1 MAFTFGF
8 YNSVNGDRKY
18 DAVQVGQIFDGIIKD
33 GIYETYKKAMIVRES
48 SRDNEVIIQPGRAWF
63 NHTWSYNDADLP
75 FGMPGPEAVL
85 HRIDALV
92 LAVDLANHE
101 RRNYYTWVKGEPSNS
116 PQRPGLLHN
125 ATYHQYPLCYITR
138 YAGQNHI
145 YQRDITN
152 MVGSSECP
160 FVTGVIEG
168 LNIDDLVLQWTDQY
182 NNYITSK
189 QAYFNAWMAGE
200 QRTFTDW
207 RSSQQTAFSN
217 WKNSEQQKFF
227 AWIENV
233 ENHFQTSFYNW
244 FDHLQNELSSNQA
257 ANLQRQIDA
266 ISYIYAIEP
275 VLYLPST
282 AASVSGNRLILI
294 KHN

>member
-8 YNSVNGDRKY
+8 YNSINGDRKY

-75 FGMPGPEAVL
+75 WALAAPDTVL
-85 HRIDALV
+85 DRIDAIV
-92 LAVDLANHE
+92 LTINQENHI
-101 RRNYYTWVKGEPSNS
+101 RSNYIETITGTPGNS
-116 PQRPGLLHN
+116 PQRPWYRREETIN
-125 ATYHQYPLCYITR
+125 QYPLCFVYR
-138 YAGQNHI
+138 HGGQSHI

-152 MVGSSECP
+152 MVGTSECP

-168 LNIDDLVLQWTDQY
+168 LNIDDLLAQWTDQY

-189 QAYFNAWMAGE
+189 QTYFDNWMTTE
-200 QRTFTDW
+200 QA
-207 RSSQQTAFSN
+207 QFSN
-217 WKNSEQQKFF
+217 WKSSEQSQFSNWKSSEQSKFF
-227 AWIENV
+227 EWIENV

-244 FDHLQNELSSNQA
+244 FNHLQNELNSNQA

-266 ISYIYAIEP
+266 ISHIYAVEP

-282 AASVSGNRLILI
+282 AASISGSRLILTN
-294 KHN
+294 HN

>member
-8 YNSVNGDRKY
+8 YNAINHDRRY

-75 FGMPGPEAVL
+75 ISLRAADSVL
-85 HRIDALV
+85 DRIDVIV
-92 LAVDLANHE
+92 LTINQELDQ
-101 RRNYYTWVKGEPSNS
+101 RRNYYEVITGIPGTS
-116 PQRPGLLHN
+116 PQRPWWRHE
-125 ATYHQYPLCYITR
+125 ATINQYPLCSIYR
-138 YAGQNHI
+138 HGGQQHV

-152 MVGSSECP
+152 MVGTSDCP
-160 FVTGVIEG
+160 FVIGVIEG
-168 LNIDDLVLQWTDQY
+168 LHINDLLAQWTDQF
-182 NNYITSK
+182 NHYITS
-189 QAYFNAWMAGE
+189 
-200 QRTFTDW
+200 R
-207 RSSQQTAFSN
+207 QTAFDNWMSNESTQFTN
-217 WKNSEQQKFF
+217 WKNAEQASFF

-233 ENHFQTSFYNW
+233 ESHFQTSFYNW
-244 FDHLQNELSSNQA
+244 FSHLQNELDSNQA
-257 ANLQRQIDA
+257 AHLQSQIDA

-282 AASVSGNRLILI
+282 AASVSGNRLILTN
-294 KHN
+294 HN